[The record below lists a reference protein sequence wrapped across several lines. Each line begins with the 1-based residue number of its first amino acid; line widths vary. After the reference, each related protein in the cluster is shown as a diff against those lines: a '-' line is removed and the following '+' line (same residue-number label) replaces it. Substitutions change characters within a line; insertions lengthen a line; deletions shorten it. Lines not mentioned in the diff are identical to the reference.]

1 MTSHEPP
8 LSELSSSAPSDTAAA
23 VVPLQL
29 PSSDEPTPDNHSDTQ
44 QDELSDYVS
53 GFKLVTIAISM
64 ALALFLVL
72 IDTMVIS
79 TVCSSTFRSHSFT
92 AV

>member
-1 MTSHEPP
+1 MASHEPS
-8 LSELSSSAPSDTAAA
+8 LAELSSSTPSEAVVA
-23 VVPLQL
+23 VVPSQL
-29 PSSDEPTPDNHSDTQ
+29 CGRDQPVPENHSNPQ
-44 QDELSDYVS
+44 QDGPTDYVS

-79 TVCSSTFRSHSFT
+79 TVCHLAIRLCSFT
-92 AV
+92 LL